1 MNIFEKHLEDPRRF
15 ARLKRIF
22 YASLAL
28 IALGEILAIH
38 VLHLGHG
45 HFVFENLPAFGS
57 LYGLFSCVV
66 IVVVS
71 KFLGHHWLMRKEEYY
86 D

>member
-1 MNIFEKHLEDPRRF
+1 MNIFEKVLEDPVRF
-15 ARLKRIF
+15 RRLKRVF
-22 YASLAL
+22 YASLVA
-28 IALGEILAIH
+28 IALGEIIVTQ

-45 HFVFENLPAFGS
+45 HFGFEGWPAWGAG
-57 LYGLFSCVV
+57 YGLVSCIL

-71 KFLGHHWLMRKEEYY
+71 KFLGHRWLMRKEDYY

>member
-1 MNIFEKHLEDPRRF
+1 MNIFERCLEDPVRF
-15 ARLKRIF
+15 RKIKRIG
-22 YASLAL
+22 YAGLVA
-28 IALGEILAIH
+28 IALGEIAVTH

-45 HFVFENLPAFGS
+45 HFWFEGLPAWGS
-57 LYGLFSCVV
+57 GYGLISCVL

-71 KFLGHHWLMRKEEYY
+71 KFLGHRWLMKKEDYY